1 MSDKYFEE
9 FLILNCGRPIWDKDL
24 VLNYVGIH
32 LKQETSGHNQ
42 VGRKE

>member
-9 FLILNCGRPIWDKDL
+9 FLILNCSRPIWDKDL

-42 VGRKE
+42 VGGKE